1 MPTRFEVRFTRKAE
15 HDIEE
20 IWSFIAQDSTDEAT
34 GFINR
39 LDKHIDTLERFPV
52 RCPLIPENELL
63 RSSYRHLIHGK
74 YRIIIRVSGKTVWVV
89 RIVHGARLLDAAMLE
104 SAATEYQEPPKQ
116 ESKS

>member
-15 HDIEE
+15 RDIEE
-20 IWSFIAQDSTDEAT
+20 IWTFIAQDSIDEASR
-34 GFINR
+34 FITQ

-52 RCPLIPENELL
+52 RCPLISENELL

-89 RIVHGARLLDAAMLE
+89 RIVHGARLLEAAMLE
-104 SAATEYQEPPKQ
+104 SAATEYREPPK
-116 ESKS
+116 

>member
-20 IWSFIAQDSTDEAT
+20 IWTFIAQDSTDEAT
-34 GFINR
+34 GFINQ

-89 RIVHGARLLDAAMLE
+89 RIVHGARLLEAAMLE
-104 SAATEYQEPPKQ
+104 AAATDYLEPPK
-116 ESKS
+116 